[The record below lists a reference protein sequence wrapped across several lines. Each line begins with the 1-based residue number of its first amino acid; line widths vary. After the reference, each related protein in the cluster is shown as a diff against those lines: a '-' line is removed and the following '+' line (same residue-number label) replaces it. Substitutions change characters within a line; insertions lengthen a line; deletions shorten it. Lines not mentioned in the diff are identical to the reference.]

1 MIRLLKLPGAPQALK
16 IAAAGGAEG
25 ARRGVAARELDRLID
40 TLLPGRAIVR
50 LAGGR
55 PVVRGADDIH
65 MSLSHATGATAL
77 AAAPFPVG
85 IDLECV
91 DPELDA
97 LAVGPDLLGARDFA
111 FLASQAEAKRLEHF
125 YRLWTLKEAWLKRGG
140 CTLAQTE
147 LPEVIGS
154 DGRLDV
160 GMSTDWLDV
169 AGRRYCVGICW
180 DAVLAPSTALASAN
194 CL

>member
-1 MIRLLKLPGAPQALK
+1 
-16 IAAAGGAEG
+16 
-25 ARRGVAARELDRLID
+25 
-40 TLLPGRAIVR
+40 VR
-50 LAGGR
+50 L
-55 PVVRGADDIH
+55 
-65 MSLSHATGATAL
+65 
-77 AAAPFPVG
+77 
-85 IDLECV
+85 E
-91 DPELDA
+91 
-97 LAVGPDLLGARDFA
+97 
-111 FLASQAEAKRLEHF
+111 QF

-154 DGRLDV
+154 DGRLDA